1 MKKSLFF
8 ALFMVISYVLQAQIY
23 PQGSFNV
30 SVGYGVISYGNAALK
45 LVESTLNL
53 KNLNSNLTG
62 PLYFKGEYAVADN
75 FTLGLNINYSKI
87 SATFTIDSASIA
99 GKYQGTLG
107 LRSTSGIVRANY
119 TIPFAEDRAGFM
131 IGGGLGYRGFRISY
145 SDNNPETPVDGGVPL
160 SGFVTFEVTMGLRY
174 YFTENIGVYVETGIT
189 RSLLQGGITA
199 RF

>member
-8 ALFMVISYVLQAQIY
+8 ALFMVISFVSQAQIY
-23 PQGSFNV
+23 PQGSVNF
-30 SVGYGVISYGNAALK
+30 SAGYGVVSYGNIVLK
-45 LVESTLNL
+45 LFETTLDL
-53 KNLNSNLTG
+53 KNLKSNLTG

-75 FTLGLNINYSKI
+75 FTLGLNINYSRT
-87 SATFTIDSASIA
+87 SATFTIDSAGIA

-107 LRSTSGIVRANY
+107 LRSTSALLRANY

-131 IGGGLGYRGFRISY
+131 LGGGIGYRGFRASY
-145 SDNNPETPVDGGVPL
+145 SDNKPETPVDGGISLPVP
-160 SGFVTFEVTMGLRY
+160 VTFELTMGLRY